1 MGNSLENWL
10 QIDRTAAKRLLEQI
24 TREKAERSLPEF
36 IRQAWPVIEPGTKYV
51 DNWHIDLI
59 GEYMEAVNAGQ
70 IRRLV
75 INIPPRHMKSLEV
88 AVCYPVWTWIRH
100 PEKRFIKVIYSQNFH
115 RDLGCAEDEWRV
127 KGFTADDMGILLG
140 VYSTESAA
148 VSAFENL
155 MTAAA
160 DGSVAYVMPADEE
173 AAIC

>member
-1 MGNSLENWL
+1 MFIMT
-10 QIDRTAAKRLLEQI
+10 QHKKRAV
-24 TREKAERSLPEF
+24 K
-36 IRQAWPVIEPGTKYV
+36 IEV
-51 DNWHIDLI
+51 FDD
-59 GEYMEAVNAGQ
+59 
-70 IRRLV
+70 
-75 INIPPRHMKSLEV
+75 
-88 AVCYPVWTWIRH
+88 
-100 PEKRFIKVIYSQNFH
+100 IKVIYSQNFH